1 MIEKEMIKLPEFQYS
16 VVIRLI
22 LSDGWFSISN
32 RGINRNLFL
41 KQSLSHAKY
50 VWFVFN
56 ILSHYCTS
64 NPKLIVGIRF
74 GVKTNA
80 LVIFTRALP
89 SPPCPQK
96 WGREA

>member
-50 VWFVFN
+50 V
-56 ILSHYCTS
+56 
-64 NPKLIVGIRF
+64 
-74 GVKTNA
+74 
-80 LVIFTRALP
+80 
-89 SPPCPQK
+89 
-96 WGREA
+96 